1 MQFESWKDYINSTH
15 LSTKYKNDI
24 YKFLKSIMNYATVWY
39 EFNFTKVYPKMTNF
53 TNPNEIKKEML
64 FFTFE
69 EFSKF
74 ISHAGDL
81 KTKVIYEILYY
92 CGLRKGELRG
102 LQWKDINFDK
112 KGLSITKQITDQG
125 GTVKDFHFTDPKTK
139 SSVRVLPIAKVLL
152 DGLKMLK
159 NEEEKAPDFNNNYFI
174 CGDAFPISSNTIAN
188 RKNAMCEKAGVK
200 QIRIHDFRH
209 SRASL
214 LINNGAT
221 VPTVS
226 KFLGHTKIEETL
238 NTYTHLFSSAL
249 TGVVDVI
256 DKLDQKSIG

>member
-1 MQFESWKDYINSTH
+1 
-15 LSTKYKNDI
+15 
-24 YKFLKSIMNYATVWY
+24 MNYATVWY

-53 TNPNEIKKEML
+53 TNPTEIKKEML

-74 ISHAGDL
+74 ISQADNL
-81 KTKVIYEILYY
+81 KKKVTYEILYY

-102 LQWKDINFDK
+102 LQWKDINFNK
-112 KGLSITKQITDQG
+112 RELSITKQITDQG
-125 GTVKDFHFTDPKTK
+125 GTVKDFHFAEPKTK
-139 SSVRVLPIAKVLL
+139 SSIRTLPVAKALL
-152 DGLKMLK
+152 NHLKMLK
-159 NEEEKAPDFNNNYFI
+159 EEEEKASDFNNNYFI
-174 CGDAFPISSNTIAN
+174 CGDAFPICSHTIADW
-188 RKNAMCEKAGVK
+188 KNAMCEKAGVK

-209 SRASL
+209 SCASL

-238 NTYTHLFSSAL
+238 NTYTHIFDSAL
-249 TGVVDVI
+249 TGVVDII
-256 DKLDQKSIG
+256 DKLDDKTEI